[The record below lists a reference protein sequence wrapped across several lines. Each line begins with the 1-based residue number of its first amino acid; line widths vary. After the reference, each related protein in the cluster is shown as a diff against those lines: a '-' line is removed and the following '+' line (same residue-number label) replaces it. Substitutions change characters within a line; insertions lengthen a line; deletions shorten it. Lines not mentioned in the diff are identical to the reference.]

1 MTTDELPPS
10 NGEPEHVV
18 VLVHGTFARG
28 AAWTSPHSKLGGALK
43 SSLHGD
49 LLLTA
54 FEWSGRNSHE
64 ARLAGGSELAQGLRL
79 LRKDHPSASLHV
91 IAHSHGGNVVGYALR
106 APSVRQGLD
115 GVVCLGTPFV
125 VSRPRDLKP
134 TLTLLKLMG
143 ITFSVLSCLFFVL
156 LTVLLSTMIV
166 YVGDVSSVLFA
177 IQSLAIAG
185 YACFVAA
192 RFGVRVGHYVEDR
205 VRPRLQAIQEEI
217 VASLNADFGD
227 TPVLN
232 VQARR
237 DEAALYLRVIER
249 IASVP
254 YRAWSPLAMGAAFLV
269 ITAVFVSG
277 YAYVMIGSDDWR
289 QAPLEALGGFILGLL
304 VYVATVIVLSLALT
318 AVAQVTCILWAKL
331 FRGHALGFGEEGV
344 IKNWLVAISAT
355 SHPSNAERVRDEVF
369 IVKGDGLHHSLLYED
384 QAVLRLISG
393 WLRASPHQ
401 GQEKGTG

>member
-1 MTTDELPPS
+1 MTIDELAPS
-10 NGEPEHVV
+10 NGEPGHVV

-28 AAWTSPHSKLGGALK
+28 AAWTSPQSKLGGALK

-49 LLLTA
+49 LLLIS

-64 ARLAGGSELAQGLRL
+64 ARLAGGCELARRLRL
-79 LRKDHPSASLHV
+79 LRNDHPSASLHV

-106 APSVRQGLD
+106 TPSVRQGLD

-125 VSRPRDLKP
+125 VSHPRDLKP
-134 TLTLLKLMG
+134 TLTLLNLIG
-143 ITFSVLSCLFFVL
+143 VTFSVLSCLFFVFL
-156 LTVLLSTMIV
+156 ALILGTLIV
-166 YVGDVSSVLFA
+166 YLRDVSSVLFA
-177 IQSLAIAG
+177 IPSLAIAG

-192 RFGVRVGHYVEDR
+192 RLGMRVGHYVEDR

-217 VASLNADFGD
+217 VALLHADFGD

-232 VQARR
+232 IQACR
-237 DEAALYLRVIER
+237 DEAALYLRGIER
-249 IASVP
+249 IAGLP
-254 YRAWSPLAMGAAFLV
+254 YRAWSPMAMGVVFVV
-269 ITAVFVSG
+269 ITAVFIPS

-289 QAPLEALGGFILGLL
+289 QAPLEALGGFIFGLL
-304 VYVATVIVLSLALT
+304 AYVATVIVLSLAVT

-355 SHPSNAERVRDEVF
+355 SHPPNAERVRDEVF
-369 IVKGDGLHHSLLYED
+369 SVKGDGLHHSLLYED
-384 QAVLRLISG
+384 QAVLSVISG
-393 WLRASPHQ
+393 WLRASSR
-401 GQEKGTG
+401 KGR